1 MGSNLL
7 TQNPFAVLTFI
18 AAPALLTNASCLL
31 ALSTINR
38 LLRTR
43 DSMRELLKESENTT
57 HPPRPNFI
65 EHVNRVEQ
73 QATLLLGALRWVYT
87 ALGSF
92 AAATLV
98 TLLGAVTGEIGNET
112 IMRAVTVAGIL
123 LGVVGVAGLIGGC
136 LNLLHATQL
145 SLLNIRG
152 EAAFIR
158 ARQEKRDLPGEQKAS

>member
-7 TQNPFAVLTFI
+7 TQNPFAVLTI
-18 AAPALLTNASCLL
+18 IVAPALLTNASCLL

-43 DSMRELLKESENTT
+43 DSMRELLKESESTT
-57 HPPRPNFI
+57 HPARPNFI

-73 QATLLLGALRWVYT
+73 QAMLLLGALRWVYT

-98 TLLGAVTGEIGNET
+98 TLLGAVTGEIGSELAT
-112 IMRAVTVAGIL
+112 RVVTVTGLL
-123 LGVVGVAGLIGGC
+123 LGGLGVAGLVGGC

-152 EAAFIR
+152 EAEFIR
-158 ARQEKRDLPGEQKAS
+158 ARQEQKKASVN

>member
-7 TQNPFAVLTFI
+7 TQNPFAILTFI

-43 DSMRELLKESENTT
+43 DSMRELLKESESTT
-57 HPPRPNFI
+57 HPARPDFI
-65 EHVNRVEQ
+65 EHVNRVER
-73 QATLLLGALRWVYT
+73 QAMLLLGALRWIYT

-98 TLLGAVTGEIGNET
+98 TLLGAVTGEIGNE
-112 IMRAVTVAGIL
+112 IAMRAVTVAGIV

-158 ARQEKRDLPGEQKAS
+158 ERQEKRKTSGEQKSP